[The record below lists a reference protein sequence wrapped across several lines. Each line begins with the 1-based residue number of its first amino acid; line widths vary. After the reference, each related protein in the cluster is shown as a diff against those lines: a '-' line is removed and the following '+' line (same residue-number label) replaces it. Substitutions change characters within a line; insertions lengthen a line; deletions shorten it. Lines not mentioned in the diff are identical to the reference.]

1 MVDLVKIHI
10 TAGKGGDGRIS
21 FFRNRRTLK
30 GGPDGGDG
38 GNGGSVVV
46 VGTGHENT
54 LRNFAGIS
62 NIEADN
68 GQMGGV
74 TNMHG
79 KDKEDVVIKLPMGTR
94 VWRIISTYIKNKP
107 KMMYKNDQEL
117 GRVERPIERRA
128 SSIIRQREGVFTLAG
143 DPYAVSSMDEDTA
156 ALQVTA
162 IKGDKA
168 TLQYGGLAY
177 DVVLVEDLTEEGKEV
192 VIARGGRG
200 GKGNESFKSSRNTTP
215 MEAQTGE
222 GGEAGDF
229 LFELQ
234 LLADVGLV
242 GFPNAGKSTLLSVLT
257 KATPKIANYPFTT
270 LEPNLGVMMVE
281 SGDVA
286 DRKTVVIA
294 DIPGLIEGASEG
306 KGLGIKFLRHVSR
319 CKMLIFLLSMDDAIL
334 LDESS
339 ELSTVCEQYKM
350 GYTTLENELET
361 YEKEATNSSIPFSE
375 KKKIIVLSKSDLV
388 SVERKLEILKEMKKT
403 FADAFW
409 ISSSTGEGLDT
420 LKNEILLMIK

>member
-1 MVDLVKIHI
+1 MKIHI
-10 TAGKGGDGRIS
+10 SAGKGGDGRIS

-38 GNGGSVVV
+38 GNGGSIVV

-79 KDKEDVVIKLPMGTR
+79 KDQEDVVIKLPIGTR
-94 VWRIISTYIKNKP
+94 IWRIVSTYIRNKP

-128 SSIIRQREGVFTLAG
+128 SSIINQRGGVFTLAG
-143 DPYAVSSMDEDTA
+143 DPYAVSNADDDLSA
-156 ALQVTA
+156 PQVAA

-168 TLQYGGLAY
+168 TIQYGGQAY
-177 DVVLVEDLTEEGKEV
+177 ECVLVEDLTEEDKAV

-200 GKGNESFKSSRNTTP
+200 GRGNESFKSSRNTTP

-222 GGEAGDF
+222 GGEIGDF

-234 LLADVGLV
+234 LLADVGFV

-281 SGDVA
+281 SNDVA

-319 CKMLIFLLSMDDAIL
+319 CKMLIFLLSMEDAIL
-334 LDESS
+334 LDDQLEVG
-339 ELSTVCEQYKM
+339 TICEQYLSAFQ
-350 GYTTLENELET
+350 TLENELVT
-361 YEKEATNSSIPFSE
+361 YEKEATNSSIPFSQ
-375 KKKIIVLSKSDLV
+375 KKKIIVLSKADLL
-388 SVERKLEILKEMKKT
+388 SAERKQAILEQMQRS
-403 FADAFW
+403 FPDAFW
-409 ISSSTGEGLDT
+409 ISSSTGEGLEH
-420 LKNEILLMIK
+420 LRNEIILMIK

>member
-1 MVDLVKIHI
+1 MKIHI
-10 TAGKGGDGRIS
+10 SAGKGGDGRIS

-38 GNGGSVVV
+38 GNGGSIVV

-79 KDKEDVVIKLPMGTR
+79 KDQEDVVIKLPIGTR
-94 VWRIISTYIKNKP
+94 IWRIVSTYIRNKP

-128 SSIIRQREGVFTLAG
+128 SSIINQRGGVFTLAG
-143 DPYAVSSMDEDTA
+143 DPYAVSNADDDLSA
-156 ALQVTA
+156 PQVAA

-168 TLQYGGLAY
+168 TIQYGGQAY
-177 DVVLVEDLTEEGKEV
+177 ECVLVEDLTEEDKAV

-200 GKGNESFKSSRNTTP
+200 GRGNESFKSSRNTTP

-222 GGEAGDF
+222 GGEIGDF

-234 LLADVGLV
+234 LLADVGFV

-281 SGDVA
+281 SNDVA

-319 CKMLIFLLSMDDAIL
+319 CKMLIFLLSMEDAIL
-334 LDESS
+334 LDDQLEVG
-339 ELSTVCEQYKM
+339 TICEQYLSAFQ
-350 GYTTLENELET
+350 TLENELVT
-361 YEKEATNSSIPFSE
+361 YEKEATNSSIPFSQ
-375 KKKIIVLSKSDLV
+375 KKKIIVLSKADLL
-388 SVERKLEILKEMKKT
+388 SAERKQAILEQMQT
-403 FADAFW
+403 SFPDAFW
-409 ISSSTGEGLDT
+409 ISSSTGEGLEH
-420 LKNEILLMIK
+420 LRNEIILMIK

>member
-62 NIEADN
+62 NIEAEN

-79 KDKEDVVIKLPMGTR
+79 KDRENVLIKLPIGTR
-94 VWRIISTYIKNKP
+94 VWRVINTYVRNKP

-128 SSIIRQREGVFTLAG
+128 SSIIRVHEGVFTLAG
-143 DPYAVSSMDEDTA
+143 DPYAVSVNDEDTQA
-156 ALQVTA
+156 PQLTA

-168 TLQYGGLAY
+168 TLQYGGQAY
-177 DVVLVEDLTEEGKEV
+177 EVVLVEDLTQEGVEV
-192 VIARGGRG
+192 TIARGGRG

-222 GGEAGDF
+222 GAEEGDF

-319 CKMLIFLLSMDDAIL
+319 CKMLIFLLSMEDAIL
-334 LDESS
+334 LDENTD
-339 ELSTVCEQYKM
+339 LDTICDQYRE
-350 GYTTLENELET
+350 GYATLENELET
-361 YEKEATNSSIPFSE
+361 YEKEATNSSIPFSQ
-375 KKKIIVLSKSDLV
+375 KKKMIVLSKSDLL
-388 SVERKLEILKEMKKT
+388 SPERKTEILTLMRKT
-403 FADAFW
+403 FKNAFW

>member
-1 MVDLVKIHI
+1 MKIHI
-10 TAGKGGDGRIS
+10 SAGKGGDGRIS

-38 GNGGSVVV
+38 GNGGSIVV

-62 NIEADN
+62 NIEAEN

-79 KDKEDVVIKLPMGTR
+79 KDQEDVVIKLPIGTR
-94 VWRIISTYIKNKP
+94 IWRIVSTYIRNKP

-128 SSIIRQREGVFTLAG
+128 SSIINQRGGVFTLAG
-143 DPYAVSSMDEDTA
+143 DPYAVSNADDDLSA
-156 ALQVTA
+156 PQVAA

-168 TLQYGGLAY
+168 TIQYGGQAY
-177 DVVLVEDLTEEGKEV
+177 ECVLVEDLTEEDKAV

-200 GKGNESFKSSRNTTP
+200 GRGNESFKSSRNTTP

-222 GGEAGDF
+222 GGEIGDF

-234 LLADVGLV
+234 LLADVGFV

-281 SGDVA
+281 SNDVA

-319 CKMLIFLLSMDDAIL
+319 CKMLIFLLSMEDAIL
-334 LDESS
+334 LDDQLEVG
-339 ELSTVCEQYKM
+339 TICEQYRSAFQ
-350 GYTTLENELET
+350 TLENELVT
-361 YEKEATNSSIPFSE
+361 YEKEATNSSIPFSQ
-375 KKKIIVLSKSDLV
+375 KKKIIVLSKADLL
-388 SVERKLEILKEMKKT
+388 SAERKQAILEQMQT
-403 FADAFW
+403 SFPDAFW
-409 ISSSTGEGLDT
+409 ISSSTGEGLEH
-420 LKNEILLMIK
+420 LRNEIILMIK

>member
-10 TAGKGGDGRIS
+10 SAGKGGDGRIS

-38 GNGGSVVV
+38 GNGGSVIV

-79 KDKEDVVIKLPMGTR
+79 KDQENVVVKLPIGTR
-94 VWRIISTYIKNKP
+94 VWRIISTYVRNKP

-128 SSIIRQREGVFTLAG
+128 SSIIREREGVFTLAG
-143 DPYAVSSMDEDTA
+143 DPYAVSVNDEDTQA
-156 ALQVTA
+156 PQVTA

-168 TLQYGGLAY
+168 TLNYGGQTY
-177 DVVLVEDLTEEGKEV
+177 DVVLVEDLTEEGVEV
-192 VIARGGRG
+192 TIARGGRG

-222 GGEAGDF
+222 GGEEGDF

-234 LLADVGLV
+234 LIADVGLV

-334 LDESS
+334 LDDMS
-339 ELSTVCEQYKM
+339 EVNTICDQYQFSLK
-350 GYTTLENELET
+350 TLENELET
-361 YEKEATNSSIPFSE
+361 YEKEATNSSIPFSQKE
-375 KKKIIVLSKSDLV
+375 RIIVLSKADLLTP
-388 SVERKLEILKEMKKT
+388 ERKSEILTQMSKAVKGV
-403 FADAFW
+403 FW

-420 LKNEILLMIK
+420 LRNQIIESQD